1 MSDPNFPGHMT
12 PYGFKW
18 GPATIERMAEIPQGI
33 VMSLKT
39 DYGKYVQ
46 IYVSAKGKSVRIHE
60 NNVEWKP
67 SK

>member
-18 GPATIERMAEIPQGI
+18 GPATVERMAELPNGLVI
-33 VMSLKT
+33 MLKT
-39 DYGKYVQ
+39 DAGRDFQ

-60 NNVEWKP
+60 KSVEWKP
-67 SK
+67 SE